1 MRFSSQHTAHN
12 SAMSVVLSRFDLIK
26 GCVHPKQR
34 PNHTFTQEPLHNQE
48 CEYVHTHMHT
58 HLHSSWLG
66 WKCFVS
72 RLALTLSLL
81 RVFTH
86 THTQHIFIVSQTH
99 FVCSLSVRIVRFC
112 RRTNTFKKV
121 YCFRQLCIIYLK
133 TQVWDTATES
143 LV

>member
-1 MRFSSQHTAHN
+1 MYTHTCTHIYTAALN
-12 SAMSVVLSRFDLIK
+12 GL
-26 GCVHPKQR
+26 
-34 PNHTFTQEPLHNQE
+34 QELLFQL
-48 CEYVHTHMHT
+48 TG
-58 HLHSSWLG
+58 LD
-66 WKCFVS
+66 CFMS

-121 YCFRQLCIIYLK
+121 YCFWQLCIIYLK
-133 TQVWDTATES
+133 TQV
-143 LV
+143 